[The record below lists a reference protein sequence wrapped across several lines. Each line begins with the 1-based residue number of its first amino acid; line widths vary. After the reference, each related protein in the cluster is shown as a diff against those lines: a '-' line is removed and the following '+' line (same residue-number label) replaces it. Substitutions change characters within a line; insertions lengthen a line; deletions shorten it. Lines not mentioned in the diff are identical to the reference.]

1 MFWAHAQCHVIFISA
16 ALITRPADSDSHM
29 GREEDSVLEGKKYL
43 GQTSPKGPVVAIPG
57 DLVKTRVTMNTS
69 GRMIRMIFKKD
80 PTTVRV

>member
-1 MFWAHAQCHVIFISA
+1 MHNVIFISA

-57 DLVKTRVTMNTS
+57 DLVKTRVTMQY
-69 GRMIRMIFKKD
+69 IRAND
-80 PTTVRV
+80 SNDL